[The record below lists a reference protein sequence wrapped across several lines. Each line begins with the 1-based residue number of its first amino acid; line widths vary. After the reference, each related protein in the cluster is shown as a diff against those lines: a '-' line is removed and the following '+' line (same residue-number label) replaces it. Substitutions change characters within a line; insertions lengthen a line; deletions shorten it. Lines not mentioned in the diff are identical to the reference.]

1 MISIRIR
8 GGLGNQLFQYATAY
22 SIAKDRHED
31 LGLEITS
38 YQTRKWPR
46 YELSKLQIKPDI
58 IINPRFGKSV
68 VDKAFF
74 NKVKSRLS
82 IGLGTNRFKETGEV
96 TSFHPEVL
104 GVKQN
109 TYLNGFFQNEKYF
122 LKYRNDLIEQFRPNF
137 ELEFESSNW
146 IKKVGNCE
154 SVAVHVRRGDYVK
167 IGCGIS
173 MEYYDA
179 AIQFMLQK
187 VNSPRFF
194 VFSDEIEFCEDY
206 FSKYPEIHF
215 EYVNDIPN
223 SDNKDINEFF
233 VMSACKNQIIANS
246 SFSWWGAWL
255 NNNER
260 KKVVAPVVGMWTK
273 EFYPPDWE
281 TMNIKDK

>member
-38 YQTRKWPR
+38 YQTREWPR
-46 YELSKLQIKPDI
+46 YELPKLKITPDV
-58 IINPRFGKSV
+58 IINPHFGKSV
-68 VDKAFF
+68 VDRAFF

-104 GVKQN
+104 EVERN

-122 LKYRNDLIEQFRPNF
+122 LKYRNDLVEQFRPNF
-137 ELEFESSNW
+137 ELESESSNW
-146 IKKVGNCE
+146 IEKVGNCE
-154 SVAVHVRRGDYVK
+154 SVAVHVRRGDYIK

-187 VNSPRFF
+187 VSSPRFF

-273 EFYPPDWE
+273 EFYPSDWKAIE
-281 TMNIKDK
+281 IKDK